1 MKNIALLIFLFWSFS
16 SLSQD
21 DHFRV
26 LFAANL
32 GRVTLTTNELVLP
45 NFDYY
50 NQSWNE
56 DDISYGTDFSTE
68 NKAYTCNTFMGQ
80 IGVSVPF
87 AKIGRVS
94 FGVEPKFGIGML
106 LSNEEVDRYVMG
118 AHKQISSLAMDIN
131 GLLYVRC
138 KLWELFHVSVLG
150 GYRMVRSE
158 YNYNTPVF
166 GLEFGM
172 DYCRIG
178 VYGYLTK
185 LHFDRQL
192 SNGTTYPV
200 QTFSDFGSISFYY
213 TMGKRWFDKEK

>member
-1 MKNIALLIFLFWSFS
+1 MRITVLLIAIFCSFS
-16 SLSQD
+16 SFSQD

-32 GRVTLTTNELVLP
+32 GRVTMTNNEMVP
-45 NFDYY
+45 PTMGYY

-56 DDISYGTDFSTE
+56 DEVTYGNNFSTE
-68 NKAYTCNTFMGQ
+68 TKAYTCNTFMGQ
-80 IGVSVPF
+80 IGISVPF

-94 FGVEPKFGIGML
+94 FGAEPKFGIGIL
-106 LSNEEVDRYVMG
+106 RSNERVNWNTLE
-118 AHKQISSLAMDIN
+118 AHKQVSTLVMDLS

-150 GYRMVRSE
+150 GYRLVRSE

-172 DYCRIG
+172 DYFRIG
-178 VYGYLTK
+178 VYGYLTQ
-185 LHFDRQL
+185 LHFDREL
-192 SNGTTYPV
+192 SNGTTYPIR
-200 QTFSDFGSISFYY
+200 TFSDFGSISFYY